1 MVVIIVVIN
10 DSDYV
15 TLLVECQFSMDFF
28 HCFAICGSGTKYKLF
43 LCGDFG
49 YDDASFSI
57 LQNWHGDLLDVHPSL
72 VLQVYM
78 LRFWLWC
85 ILLNVAIFFMEVLA
99 MMFHPFQCCKFLH
112 GEFFDCVCILNVASF
127 FVDIFNHNVNGLPK
141 QQEEILGFFVT
152 QIHYVLMKWDKGH
165 WL

>member
-1 MVVIIVVIN
+1 LVVIIVVIN

-78 LRFWLWC
+78 LRFWL
-85 ILLNVAIFFMEVLA
+85 
-99 MMFHPFQCCKFLH
+99 
-112 GEFFDCVCILNVASF
+112 
-127 FVDIFNHNVNGLPK
+127 
-141 QQEEILGFFVT
+141 
-152 QIHYVLMKWDKGH
+152 
-165 WL
+165 